1 MVLED
6 VFNLLRERLKAEPLV
21 YDYQVNNW
29 RPGGGTKQKKL
40 RTNLEGANYMFGG
53 DSLLRIL
60 FTDLVCFR
68 GDEMYEF

>member
-6 VFNLLRERLKAEPLV
+6 VFNLLCECLEAEPL
-21 YDYQVNNW
+21 
-29 RPGGGTKQKKL
+29 
-40 RTNLEGANYMFGG
+40 ESANYMFGG

-68 GDEMYEF
+68 GNKMYEF